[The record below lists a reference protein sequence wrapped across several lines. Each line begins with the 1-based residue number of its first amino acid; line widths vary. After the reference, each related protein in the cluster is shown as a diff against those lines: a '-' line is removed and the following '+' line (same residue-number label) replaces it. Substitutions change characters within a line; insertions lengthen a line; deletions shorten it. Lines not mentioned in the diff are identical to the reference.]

1 MIKMNL
7 YRAYFDCMYETGF
20 IMQKGGWALTDFE
33 KKLQPHLRTLERF
46 ILYKISNSADAQDVL
61 QNVLL
66 IACRKQDT
74 LRNEEALRAWL
85 LGIARHQINDYY
97 REKAKQMEVSLETLG
112 EEALSYNRAG
122 INGLSDVAD
131 TLCKLQDV
139 DRRILHLYYWL
150 ELPQQDIAQKLNI
163 PLGTVKSRLHTAKQ
177 RFRSHYPYM
186 PKGEK
191 NMATKL
197 PKILPA
203 YTITPSALPP
213 FSVKWEESMGWMII
227 PRLGEK
233 VSWGLY
239 DYPTRARTEYTDIEV
254 IGRAQVHGIEG
265 VEIRAV
271 QYDSED
277 YYRTGAIKEIER
289 RFVAQLTDT
298 HCRYLAE
305 SHMEGDIRKCYT
317 FLDGEPFISNWG
329 FGEDNCGSETNLRP
343 KGMLEREGSVI
354 TGGKSGETLDVVGR
368 YTVKINGKSYD
379 TICLMDV
386 DCFNDAVACEQY
398 IDKNGRTV
406 LWRRFNRDDWALD
419 RFKQRWSE
427 KLPDNE
433 QLTINGD
440 LYVHWYDC
448 ITDYIL

>member
-1 MIKMNL
+1 M
-7 YRAYFDCMYETGF
+7 
-20 IMQKGGWALTDFE
+20 TDFE
-33 KKLQPHLRTLERF
+33 KKLQCHLPALERF
-46 ILYKISNSADAQDVL
+46 ILYKISNSADAQDIL

-66 IACRKQDT
+66 IACQKQDT
-74 LRNEEALRAWL
+74 LHNEEALRAWL

-97 REKAKQMEVSLETLG
+97 RQKAKRMEISLETLG
-112 EEALSYNRAG
+112 EEVLCCNRAG
-122 INGLSDVAD
+122 INARSDVAD

-150 ELPQQDIAQKLNI
+150 ELPQQDIAKKLNI
-163 PLGTVKSRLHTAKQ
+163 PLGTVKSRLHAAKR
-177 RFRSHYPYM
+177 RFRNRYPHDL
-186 PKGEK
+186 KGEK
-191 NMATKL
+191 NMTTKL

-213 FSVKWEESMGWMII
+213 FSVKWEESMGWLII

-233 VSWGLY
+233 ISWGLY
-239 DYPTRARTEYTDIEV
+239 DYPARTRTEYTDMEV
-254 IGRAQVHGIEG
+254 VGRAQVHGIEG

-271 QYDSED
+271 QHDSED

-305 SHMEGDIRKCYT
+305 SHMEGDVRKCYT

-329 FGEDNCGSETNLRP
+329 FGEDNCGSETNLHP
-343 KGMLEREGSVI
+343 KGLLKREDGVI

-368 YTVKINGKSYD
+368 YTVEINGKSYD

-386 DCFNDAVACEQY
+386 DCFNDAVASEQY

-433 QLTINGD
+433 RLTINGEV
-440 LYVHWYDC
+440 YVHWYDC

>member
-1 MIKMNL
+1 M
-7 YRAYFDCMYETGF
+7 T
-20 IMQKGGWALTDFE
+20 
-33 KKLQPHLRTLERF
+33 
-46 ILYKISNSADAQDVL
+46 
-61 QNVLL
+61 
-66 IACRKQDT
+66 
-74 LRNEEALRAWL
+74 
-85 LGIARHQINDYY
+85 
-97 REKAKQMEVSLETLG
+97 
-112 EEALSYNRAG
+112 
-122 INGLSDVAD
+122 
-131 TLCKLQDV
+131 
-139 DRRILHLYYWL
+139 
-150 ELPQQDIAQKLNI
+150 
-163 PLGTVKSRLHTAKQ
+163 
-177 RFRSHYPYM
+177 
-186 PKGEK
+186 
-191 NMATKL
+191 TKL

-213 FSVKWEESMGWMII
+213 FSVKWEESMGWLII

-233 VSWGLY
+233 ISWGLY
-239 DYPTRARTEYTDIEV
+239 DYPARTRTEYTDMEV
-254 IGRAQVHGIEG
+254 VGRAQVHGIEG

-271 QYDSED
+271 QHDSED

-305 SHMEGDIRKCYT
+305 SHMEGDVRKCYT

-343 KGMLEREGSVI
+343 KGQLKREGSVI

-368 YTVKINGKSYD
+368 YTVEINGKSYD

-386 DCFNDAVACEQY
+386 DCFNDAVASEQY

-406 LWRRFNRDDWALD
+406 LWRRFNRNDWALD

-433 QLTINGD
+433 RLTINGEV
-440 LYVHWYDC
+440 YVHWYDC